1 MKNLFKIISIVL
13 ITTIFSCSKDDSP
26 QPETP
31 VVANPITTVY
41 VGGSQI
47 INGFEKATIW
57 KNGIAELLATEA
69 DNDSRVNSVCVVNND
84 VYAVGFENVSGDVFA
99 TLWKNGTKTTLS
111 QFTSEAFSVSVKFNV
126 AYIVGRSE
134 YKATIW
140 LGDLLPF
147 EFEELNST
155 TPSVAKSIFLTD
167 NGTRINGLNIA
178 GQVGQNAWFFFN
190 SSINETI
197 FTNNSKA
204 ESIFVRGNDVFVA
217 VNNSFSGITTASLL
231 KNQVLQN
238 TIASGTAMLS
248 VYGDEQNIY
257 AVGSTNPLSSSSR
270 ATIWENYVPKP
281 LSTKFSLASSVFVIN
296 KVVYVAG
303 LEYDS
308 STAFFNATLWINGVV
323 KTLSTNYCNVKS
335 VFVTVK

>member
-13 ITTIFSCSKDDSP
+13 ITIIFSCSKDDSP

-134 YKATIW
+134 NNAAIW

-204 ESIFVRGNDVFVA
+204 ESIFVVWHD
-217 VNNSFSGITTASLL
+217 
-231 KNQVLQN
+231 
-238 TIASGTAMLS
+238 
-248 VYGDEQNIY
+248 
-257 AVGSTNPLSSSSR
+257 LSSI
-270 ATIWENYVPKP
+270 T
-281 LSTKFSLASSVFVIN
+281 F
-296 KVVYVAG
+296 
-303 LEYDS
+303 
-308 STAFFNATLWINGVV
+308 
-323 KTLSTNYCNVKS
+323 
-335 VFVTVK
+335 